1 MHVVARASS
10 QEHPLLLADLP
21 PSQGQIRLALSIVVL
36 LIVVFGVTAPFRDIQ
51 LARVDPF
58 VPILHAAITINDLIT
73 SVLLYS
79 QFVIARGRAL
89 LVLASGY
96 LFTALI
102 VIPYTL
108 TFPGVFAQAGLLG
121 AGLQTPSGLYWF
133 WHAGLPL
140 AVIAYVLLKEAD
152 DRTSISSR
160 PSPAAISWSVVIVIA
175 MVCGLTLLAT
185 TGETFLPRVLLD
197 RTQVNL
203 GIRPLYGGSLLLLCA
218 VALALLWRRRRSVL
232 DLWLMVLCCAW
243 LLELTLGTTFVTA
256 RYSVGWYAS
265 RFFAFITTSFVLM
278 VLLSETT
285 ALYAHLAR
293 SVMRQRAADR
303 ERQIS
308 MDTMAA
314 SIAHELNQPLGSIT
328 LNAETALLLLAQTP
342 PDTDEARAAL
352 TDISASA
359 ARGTQ
364 VIASLR
370 AMFKE
375 SAHAKTLCNA
385 NDIVREALVILD
397 IELRAQRIS
406 VSTEL
411 SVGLPPVLADR
422 GLLQQV
428 FLNLIMNAIE
438 AMRPVADHARRLHL
452 TSEFVQGTSNIRMT
466 VEDSGVGIDTSDEDR
481 IFEPF
486 FTTKSTGTGIGL
498 AICKSII
505 DTRGGS
511 LRASANNPR
520 GTIFEVV
527 VPVSA

>member
-21 PSQGQIRLALSIVVL
+21 PSKGQIRLALSIVAL
-36 LIVVFGVTAPFRDIQ
+36 LIIALGVTTPFKDIQ

-58 VPILHAAITINDLIT
+58 VPVVHAVITINDLIT

-79 QFVIARGRAL
+79 QFIIARARAL

-108 TFPGVFAQAGLLG
+108 TFPGVFTQTGLLG

-140 AVIAYVLLKEAD
+140 AVIAYVLLKEVD
-152 DRTSISSR
+152 SRSSMPRR
-160 PSPAAISWSVVIVIA
+160 PSPAAIGWSVVIVIA

-185 TGETFLPRVLLD
+185 AGEALLPRVLLN
-197 RTQVNL
+197 RVEVNQ
-203 GIRPLYGGSLLLLCA
+203 GIRPLYGGSLLLFGA
-218 VALALLWRRRRSVL
+218 VALALLGRRRRRSVL

-243 LLELTLGTTFVTA
+243 LLELTVGTAFVTA
-256 RYSVGWYAS
+256 RFSVGWYAS
-265 RFFAFITTSFVLM
+265 RVFAFVTTIFVLM

-285 ALYAHLAR
+285 SLYAHLAL
-293 SVMRQRAADR
+293 SVMRQRAASR

-314 SIAHELNQPLGSIT
+314 SIAHEVNQPLGSIT

-352 TDISASA
+352 TEISVSA

-364 VIASLR
+364 LIASLR
-370 AMFKE
+370 TMFKE
-375 SAHAKTLCNA
+375 SAHVKTWCNT

-397 IELRAQRIS
+397 IELRTQRVS

-411 SVGLPPVLADR
+411 AELPPVLADR

-428 FLNLIMNAIE
+428 FLNLIMNAID
-438 AMRPVADHARRLHL
+438 AMRPVADHARRLRV
-452 TSEFVQGTSNIRMT
+452 TSEFVQGTSGIRMT
-466 VEDSGVGIDTSDEDR
+466 VEDSGTGIGTTGEDR

-505 DTRGGS
+505 DTHGGS

-527 VPVSA
+527 VPVGA